1 MIQIFASVRRIRS
14 SMYFKCFFFLF
25 ILLLIEKNGTLGT
38 VISVSF
44 VTFSLLRMIR
54 ARVRRYYLD
63 VPKVLAFGTIVVKL
77 LGSSKY
83 IVHILGHNSMC
94 YYIAE

>member
-1 MIQIFASVRRIRS
+1 ML
-14 SMYFKCFFFLF
+14 FFLF

-44 VTFSLLRMIR
+44 VTFSLLRIIG

-63 VPKVLAFGTIVVKL
+63 VPKILAFGAIAVKL

-83 IVHILGHNSMC
+83 IEPILEHNSMC